1 MKKAIDLKRKAYLYP
16 APALVIGTMAGEKV
30 NWSTVAYH
38 GILDS
43 QTILL
48 TIESS
53 HLTTKAIRE
62 VGRFSVNIPSS
73 KDAKCTDYVG
83 TRSGNTCD
91 KSEYFPCTLFDSAV
105 PVIDT
110 FALSYL
116 CRMEECSEKN
126 GKTYVIATVTNVLAE
141 EGLVREDG
149 LIDLLKL
156 DPLLFD
162 WTGYYK
168 VGGYVGRPFSK

>member
-1 MKKAIDLKRKAYLYP
+1 
-16 APALVIGTMAGEKV
+16 
-30 NWSTVAYH
+30 
-38 GILDS
+38 
-43 QTILL
+43 
-48 TIESS
+48 
-53 HLTTKAIRE
+53 
-62 VGRFSVNIPSS
+62 
-73 KDAKCTDYVG
+73 
-83 TRSGNTCD
+83 
-91 KSEYFPCTLFDSAV
+91 
-105 PVIDT
+105 
-110 FALSYL
+110 
-116 CRMEECSEKN
+116 MEECYEKN